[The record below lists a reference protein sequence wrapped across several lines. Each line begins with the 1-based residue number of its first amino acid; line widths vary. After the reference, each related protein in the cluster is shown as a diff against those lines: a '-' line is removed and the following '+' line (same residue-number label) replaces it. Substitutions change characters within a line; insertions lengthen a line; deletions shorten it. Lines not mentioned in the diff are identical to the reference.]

1 MAIEEPQGKKQVI
14 RYACLAVSLLAMAGI
29 LGWMTWITTRPM
41 PDAAEKTRELMRNLA
56 VAATA
61 TLAITLIALMGVLL
75 RWFRHSYGL
84 HAKLPETT
92 YVNAWEEAG
101 QRIETP
107 TASDL
112 HPDDE
117 DEDEDGG
124 EDDDYEDE
132 DIT

>member
-1 MAIEEPQGKKQVI
+1 MAVEEPQGKKQVI
-14 RYACLAVSLLAMAGI
+14 RYTFLTVSLLAMAGI
-29 LGWMTWITTRPM
+29 LGWMVWITTRPM
-41 PDAAEKTRELMRNLA
+41 PDDVAEKLMGNLA

-107 TASDL
+107 TAADL
-112 HPDDE
+112 HPDD
-117 DEDEDGG
+117 DDDDGG
-124 EDDDYEDE
+124 EDDGDYEDE